1 MAAERKAASRPAA
14 CGRMRGA
21 EGAKPRGRQAKAA
34 RAPPGQGYFTAGLAA
49 LFLCL
54 TTLLVF
60 LPLVLPPL
68 PPPPLLLLLVPVGL
82 MAVLLCAGARAVRRP
97 GRRRRRRFFIVR
109 VLKTDDASHVC

>member
-14 CGRMRGA
+14 CGRVRGA

-82 MAVLLCAGARAVRRP
+82 MAVLLALALVPSDGRAAAAAV
-97 GRRRRRRFFIVR
+97 
-109 VLKTDDASHVC
+109 ASSSCVC